1 MAYSRKDVT
10 EGIQKKKRRTLQ
22 ADELIDKIDKAIE
35 DPFAKDED
43 EEEKKVEEV
52 SHEKDDEE
60 GEPVQINE
68 DEMDKEFAE
77 EFNPKKKEKKKKK
90 EKPEKVYR
98 ESSHSVNIPLI
109 IFIVITILC
118 AIVSLIST
126 IIHSDSSVMS
136 IVSGAVLCLFTVIY
150 LLVCLTIKDKKDFPI
165 FISTLLLLAF
175 FILKMN
181 LPVQETS
188 IVSHKVQNFSGKSLT
203 DVVKWANKNKIKVT
217 QEYEYSD
224 MVPEYEIIS
233 QNIKAGTDL
242 RDIDEIVVAVS
253 EGPNPYKEVV
263 VPSMLTWD
271 SERVINYVLSNHLSN
286 VIVEF
291 VDSDQVKD
299 TVIEQSRSGNLKR
312 NEELKLVF
320 SFGEEGSSSEVTL
333 IDFTDKTKFE
343 IEFYMKQNRLTYDF
357 IYDFSDTVKKGYGL
371 QQSIAGGQVVPA
383 GEKIQVT
390 ISKGPEIVIP
400 DLSGM
405 DVNELTEWAIKNRL
419 KIEFVDQYDDSVK
432 RGKVISIDQEMGAVV
447 EQGTLL
453 KVTLSLG
460 NLKMPKFKAVD
471 DFYKWADKY
480 GIKYEVTHEFSND
493 VAAGEVIR
501 YSHKTGAVIKND
513 EIITITISDGSKV
526 SVPNLKGLTK
536 NEAIKKLKNANLNY
550 NFVYRKNSA
559 KKDTVIA
566 QSISSGS
573 EVSSGTTITV
583 TLSNGNTGGNNNSG
597 TDPKPSSSPSASPS
611 PSPSVSP
618 SPSPSE
624 PPAPSCNSCNIT
636 GIKNQVYNNYTGYQD
651 TANALIR
658 YIEGQC
664 PGIDVQV
671 RSTDSDKASGV
682 FVTGFYQGDKDNDG
696 NPLTSCSVIYIYLA
710 K

>member
-10 EGIQKKKRRTLQ
+10 DGIQKKKRKSLQ

-35 DPFAKDED
+35 DPFSKDEDDEKKEEIPDEKDED
-43 EEEKKVEEV
+43 E
-52 SHEKDDEE
+52 
-60 GEPVQINE
+60 GEPVHIDE
-68 DEMDKEFAE
+68 DEMDREFAE
-77 EFNPKKKEKKKKK
+77 EFNPKKKDKKKK
-90 EKPEKVYR
+90 ERPEKVYR
-98 ESSHSVNIPLI
+98 ENSTSVNIPLI
-109 IFIVITILC
+109 IFIAITILC
-118 AIVSLIST
+118 AIVSFVAT
-126 IIHSDSSVMS
+126 IIHSDSN
-136 IVSGAVLCLFTVIY
+136 ILPIISGAVLCLFTIVY
-150 LLVCLTIKDKKDFPI
+150 LIVCITTKDRKDFPI

-175 FILKMN
+175 FILGMN

-188 IVSHKVQNFSGKSLT
+188 IVSHKVQNFSGKNLT

-233 QNIKAGTDL
+233 QNIKVGTDL

-253 EGPNPYKEVV
+253 EGPNPYKEVI

-271 SERVINYVLSNHLSN
+271 SERVINYVLTNHLSN
-286 VIVEF
+286 VLIEF
-291 VDSDQVKD
+291 VESDQVKD

-320 SFGEEGSSSEVTL
+320 SFGEEGSSSEIKL
-333 IDFTDKTKFE
+333 IDFTNKTKFE
-343 IEFYMKQNRLTYDF
+343 IEFYMKQNQLTYDF
-357 IYDFSDTVKKGYGL
+357 IYDFSDTIKKGYGL
-371 QQSIAGGQVVPA
+371 QQSIMGGEVVPA

-390 ISKGPEIVIP
+390 ISKGPKIVIP
-400 DLSGM
+400 ELDGM
-405 DVNELTEWAIKNRL
+405 DVNDLTEWAIQNHL
-419 KIEFVDQYDDSVK
+419 KIEFIDQYDDTVK
-432 RGKVISIDQEMGAVV
+432 RGKVISIDKEKGDVV

-460 NLKMPKFKAVD
+460 TLKMPKYKNVD

-480 GIKYEVTHEFSND
+480 GIKYEIAHEFSNS

-501 YSHKTGAVIKND
+501 YSHKVGSVIKND
-513 EIITITISDGSKV
+513 EVITVTISDGSKMT
-526 SVPNLKGLTK
+526 VPNLKGLTK
-536 NEAIKKLKNANLNY
+536 SEAIKKLKNANLNY

-583 TLSNGNTGGNNNSG
+583 TLSNGNSGNNNP
-597 TDPKPSSSPSASPS
+597 TVDPKPSSSPTPSASPS
-611 PSPSVSP
+611 PSPS
-618 SPSPSE
+618 PSE
-624 PPAPSCNSCNIT
+624 SPTPSCNSCNIT

-651 TANALIR
+651 TANALIQ

-696 NPLTSCSVIYIYLA
+696 NPLTSCSVVYIYLA